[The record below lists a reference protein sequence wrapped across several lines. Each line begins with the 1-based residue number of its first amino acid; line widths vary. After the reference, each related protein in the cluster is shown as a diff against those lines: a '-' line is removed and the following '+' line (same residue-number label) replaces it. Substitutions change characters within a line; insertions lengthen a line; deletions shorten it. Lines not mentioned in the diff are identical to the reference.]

1 MTTPIG
7 ERDLHAYV
15 DGQLDADRRAQIEG
29 YLASQPQAQV
39 QVQHW
44 REQNLS
50 LHRLYDGVMNEAI
63 PMQLATAL
71 KPQPMLRA
79 LAAGVACLACGVVAG
94 WFAHGIMAPSEIAS
108 SGTPGFAR
116 NALAAHVVFAAEQR
130 HPVEVSAQ
138 QEAHLLAWLSKRL
151 EAPIHA
157 PDLRE
162 QGFTLLGGRLLPGD
176 DAPLAQLMYESA
188 AGERLTL
195 TIRHAARQQ
204 REGGFQL
211 LEQNGNAV
219 FYWIDRDYGY
229 ALSGGIT
236 KARML
241 DVAQAVHARLK
252 S

>member
-15 DGQLDADRRAQIEG
+15 DGQLDADRRAQVEG
-29 YLASQPQAQV
+29 YLASQPPAQE

-44 REQNLS
+44 REQNRS
-50 LHRLYDGVMNEAI
+50 LHRLYDGVMNEAV
-63 PMQLATAL
+63 PMQLTTAL

-94 WFAHGIMAPSEIAS
+94 WFAHGFMAPPDVAS
-108 SGTPGFAR
+108 SGNSGFAR
-116 NALAAHVVFAAEQR
+116 NALAAHVVFVAEQR
-130 HPVEVSAQ
+130 HPVEVTAQ

-157 PDLRE
+157 PDLRD

-204 REGGFQL
+204 MAGGFQL

-252 S
+252 L